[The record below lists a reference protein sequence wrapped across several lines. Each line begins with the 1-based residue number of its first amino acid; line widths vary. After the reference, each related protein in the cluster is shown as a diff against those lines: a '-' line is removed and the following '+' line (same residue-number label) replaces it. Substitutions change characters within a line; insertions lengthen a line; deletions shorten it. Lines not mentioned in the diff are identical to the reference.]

1 MKVLITGG
9 AGFIGTH
16 LSRKLVELGHSV
28 RVLDNLTPQVHG
40 SDTDIQ
46 KIVESGIDFMLGDV
60 RDLDTV
66 RRAVREVEVVFHL
79 AAQTGVGQSM
89 YQMKDYM
96 DCNVVGTAQ
105 LLDVLAGDKQNIRCL
120 ILASSRAVYGEGKY
134 SCSQCGVVYPPPRTQ
149 EQLRKADW
157 EVHCP
162 NCSATL
168 ECLPTDEDK
177 PLQPGSVYAIS
188 KRAQEELCLCVGR
201 AYKIPVKILRF
212 FNVYGSG
219 QSLTNPY
226 TGIMTIFASKI
237 KKAEPPLIY
246 EDGLE
251 SRDFVHVKDVVN
263 ALVLAM
269 ENGRTN
275 YEVVNVGS
283 GRALS
288 VFEMAKIMI
297 RLKGVD
303 LEPRIIRKY
312 RVGDIRHCYADLTKA
327 REIFRYEPTVSFEE
341 GIIEFLD
348 WAGDRPSE
356 DRLAAATAELEQHGL
371 YR

>member
-28 RVLDNLTPQVHG
+28 RILDNLTPQVHG
-40 SDTDIQ
+40 SNTDFQ
-46 KIVESGIDFMLGDV
+46 KIGESGIDFMLGDV

-66 RRAVREVEVVFHL
+66 RRACREIEVVFHL

-89 YQMKDYM
+89 YQIQNYM

-105 LLDVLAGDKQNIRCL
+105 LLDVLAGDKQKLRSF
-120 ILASSRAVYGEGKY
+120 ILTSSRAVYGEGKY
-134 SCSQCGVVYPPPRTQ
+134 LCSQCGVVNPPPRTR
-149 EQLRKADW
+149 EQLIEADW
-157 EVHCP
+157 DVHCP
-162 NCSATL
+162 NCSARV

-188 KRAQEELCLCVGR
+188 KRAQEELCLCIGR
-201 AYKIPVKILRF
+201 AYKIPVKILRL

-251 SRDFVHVKDVVN
+251 SRDFVHVMDVVN
-263 ALVLAM
+263 ALVLAI
-269 ENGRTN
+269 ENDRAN
-275 YEVVNVGS
+275 YEAVNVGS
-283 GRALS
+283 GKALS
-288 VFEMAKIMI
+288 VFEMACTMV
-297 RLKGVD
+297 RLMKAGLQPKV
-303 LEPRIIRKY
+303 IGKY
-312 RVGDIRHCYADLTKA
+312 REGDIRHCYADLSKA
-327 REIFRYEPTVSFEE
+327 HRLLGYQPMVSFEE
-341 GIIEFLD
+341 GFIEFLN
-348 WAGDRPSE
+348 WAKDRPSE
-356 DRLAAATAELEQHGL
+356 DRLATATAELEQRGL
-371 YR
+371 FR

>member
-40 SDTDIQ
+40 SNADLR
-46 KIVESGIDFMLGDV
+46 KIVEPGIDFMLGDV

-66 RRAVREVEVVFHL
+66 RRAVIDVEVVFHL

-89 YQMKDYM
+89 YQIKDYM
-96 DCNVVGTAQ
+96 DCNVAGTAQ
-105 LLDVLAGDKQNIRCL
+105 LLDVLAGGEQKIRSL

-149 EQLRKADW
+149 EQLGEADW

-162 NCSATL
+162 HCSARV
-168 ECLPTDEDK
+168 ESVPTDEDK

-188 KRAQEELCLCVGR
+188 KRAQEELCSCVGQ
-201 AYKIPVKILRF
+201 AYEIPVTILRF

-226 TGIMTIFASKI
+226 TGIITIFASKI

-251 SRDFVHVKDVVN
+251 SRDFVHVKDVVH
-263 ALVLAM
+263 ALVMAM
-269 ENGRTN
+269 ENGRANFET
-275 YEVVNVGS
+275 VNVGS

-288 VFEMAKIMI
+288 VFEMATIMI
-297 RLKGVD
+297 RLAGID
-303 LEPRIIRKY
+303 LEPRIIGKY

-327 REIFRYEPTVSFEE
+327 RQILGYTPTVSFEE
-341 GIIEFLD
+341 GINEFSD
-348 WAGDRPSE
+348 WARDKPSE
-356 DRLAAATAELEQHGL
+356 DRLGAATAELEQRGL

>member
-40 SDTDIQ
+40 SNTDFR
-46 KIVESGIDFMLGDV
+46 KIVEPGIDFMLGDL

-89 YQMKDYM
+89 YQIKDYM

-105 LLDVLAGDKQNIRCL
+105 LFNVLAGDKQNLQSL

-134 SCSQCGVVYPPPRTQ
+134 LCSQCGVVYPPPRTQ
-149 EQLRKADW
+149 EQLKEADW
-157 EVHCP
+157 NVHCP
-162 NCSATL
+162 NCSATV
-168 ECLPTDEDK
+168 ESLPTDEDK
-177 PLQPGSVYAIS
+177 PLKPGSIYAIS
-188 KRAQEELCLCVGR
+188 KQAQEELCLCIGQ
-201 AYKIPVKILRF
+201 AYKIPVTILRF

-219 QSLTNPY
+219 QSLINPY
-226 TGIMTIFASKI
+226 TGIISIFASKI
-237 KKAEPPLIY
+237 KKTEPPLIY

-263 ALVLAM
+263 ALVMTM
-269 ENGRTN
+269 ENGRAN
-275 YEVVNVGS
+275 FEAVNIGS

-288 VFEMAKIMI
+288 VFEMANIMI
-297 RLKGVD
+297 RLKGID
-303 LEPRIIRKY
+303 LEPRIIGKY
-312 RVGDIRHCYADLTKA
+312 RIGDIRHCYADLTKA
-327 REIFRYEPTVSFEE
+327 RQILGYEPRVSFEE
-341 GIIEFLD
+341 GIVEFLD
-348 WAGDRPSE
+348 WAEDKACE
-356 DRLAAATAELEQHGL
+356 DRLAAATAELEQRGL